1 MSYLSAVMKNL
12 KVEEVEKPEP
22 TEADEKKIIEENV
35 EVTKSDQKD
44 DKVEEV
50 TKSDQKD
57 DKKVLKNKNAF
68 RRKKSSNQQKK
79 KSKKV
84 KDPNYMKVLSK
95 VQESFLLKVLPDEKT
110 TEKIQTNKQYMVN
123 WSTPVYINTS
133 EDIVE
138 TFEDKE
144 YKFQKNR
151 ILGSRY
157 FQNMVKEL
165 YQTKFGDVNLSFN
178 WNKNYPDSYTIRVM
192 G

>member
-12 KVEEVEKPEP
+12 KVEEVENTDSTKNE
-22 TEADEKKIIEENV
+22 EKNVQQHEVEVDAEKKVLESN
-35 EVTKSDQKD
+35 QKD
-44 DKVEEV
+44 DKYVP
-50 TKSDQKD
+50 
-57 DKKVLKNKNAF
+57 KNKNAF
-68 RRKKSSNQQKK
+68 RRKKSSKQSKK
-79 KSKKV
+79 GSKKV

-95 VQESFLLKVLPDEKT
+95 VQDSFLLKVLPDEKT

-144 YKFQKNR
+144 YKFQKSR

-157 FQNMVKEL
+157 FQNMVREL
-165 YQTKFGDVNLSFN
+165 YQTKFGNVNVSFS
-178 WNKNYPDSYTIRVM
+178 WNKNYPDSYTIRVRD
-192 G
+192 

>member
-12 KVEEVEKPEP
+12 KVEEVTK
-22 TEADEKKIIEENV
+22 TESTETKEQVNRQDNV
-35 EVTKSDQKD
+35 DH
-44 DKVEEV
+44 VEEEV
-50 TKSDQKD
+50 LESKPKEVLESKPKEN
-57 DKKVLKNKNAF
+57 KKVLKNKNAF
-68 RRKKSSNQQKK
+68 RRKKSSKQ
-79 KSKKV
+79 SKKGSKKP

-110 TEKIQTNKQYMVN
+110 NEKILTNKQYMVN
-123 WSTPVYINTS
+123 WSTPVYIDIT

-144 YKFQKNR
+144 YKFQKSR

-165 YQTKFGDVNLSFN
+165 YQTKFGDVNVSFN
-178 WNKNYPDSYTIRVM
+178 WNKNYPDSYTIRVRD
-192 G
+192 